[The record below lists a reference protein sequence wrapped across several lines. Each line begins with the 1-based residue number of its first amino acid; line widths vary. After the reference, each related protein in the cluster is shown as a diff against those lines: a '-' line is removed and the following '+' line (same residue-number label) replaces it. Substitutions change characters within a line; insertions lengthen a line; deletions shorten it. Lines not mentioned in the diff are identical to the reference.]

1 MSKEVKPVDHEVS
14 GTIEKVTVITRRVG
28 NVTKRSNQV
37 IIITTTGERV
47 VGYCSD
53 LILESALESA
63 RYPSDNAH
71 LRALSRRGNAVTIG
85 YDFNAKGTTYLDAN
99 GKEQV
104 RKDDSNSIRYMN
116 LDELVEEN
124 TGTIEKIEIA
134 VAVKQA
140 EMKAQAKGAG
150 STLALLRSKNVVQPE
165 IEPESE
171 NAVNDAAADVLNKG
185 KVKPELAK
193 A

>member
-37 IIITTTGERV
+37 IIMTTTGEKV

-150 STLALLRSKNVVQPE
+150 STLALLRSRNAATPEPEQQPE
-165 IEPESE
+165 TAEHEMNE
-171 NAVNDAAADVLNKG
+171 AATEALHRGKG
-185 KVKPELAK
+185 K
-193 A
+193 